1 MTECI
6 QVWKYIIHTGTT
18 VSEIVHIEDWFGVKM
33 NIGLKPKVK
42 K

>member
-1 MTECI
+1 MTEYI

-18 VSEIVHIEDWFGVKM
+18 VKEIVHIEDWFGVKI
-33 NIGLKPKVK
+33 NIELKPKVK